1 MHKYREADGIEK
13 QKQLG
18 GKKRAIQRWTGNRS
32 NPAKTQ
38 KRKP

>member
-13 QKQLG
+13 QLQLNDR
-18 GKKRAIQRWTGNRS
+18 KRAIQRWAGNRS